1 MNTRVNFIVQYVTGE
16 IPQHSSDLRET
27 LLVHPKI
34 GGVVN
39 KTIKKQIVQPHLN
52 FFTRLSVACVRRAK
66 GVSTHAMKKI
76 EKRKIE
82 ALTLNEEGIL
92 KKKGRSKLVQRNT
105 IFGQV
110 PVLVKEDTHKTVKK
124 IKDMTF
130 ARSKKLLPRK
140 LTGFVDPTSHGLNFL
155 ECVKFMSHCVIF
167 FMERCGYKGHKLR
180 GPVRDRNID
189 YHILFKVTPDGTDR
203 TKRAK
208 CTKFQVFQLLID
220 ALSRMHCLNLF
231 QFAGDVGEA
240 HVDCEFNASHIAE
253 VLAQNLEEPVVTT
266 VFIDFINREN
276 FWNSFATNPENMETK
291 TATFGAFVGCDLLA
305 LFKLFGLGGARSLM
319 PDPSTPLTFDELSNV
334 FWFPVED
341 PDNPDCEI
349 TQIYEHLFQNVLG
362 EGGGKANRRARYRNR
377 ATLLS
382 SRCKFYSG
390 KDYDYFNEQ
399 IRKWRDDQQNFLYPC
414 PPKI

>member
-92 KKKGRSKLVQRNT
+92 KKKGRSKLVQTNT

-140 LTGFVDPTSHGLNFL
+140 LNGFVDPTSHGLNFL
-155 ECVKFMSHCVIF
+155 ECVKFMSHCVF
-167 FMERCGYKGHKLR
+167 FFY
-180 GPVRDRNID
+180 
-189 YHILFKVTPDGTDR
+189 
-203 TKRAK
+203 
-208 CTKFQVFQLLID
+208 
-220 ALSRMHCLNLF
+220 
-231 QFAGDVGEA
+231 
-240 HVDCEFNASHIAE
+240 
-253 VLAQNLEEPVVTT
+253 
-266 VFIDFINREN
+266 
-276 FWNSFATNPENMETK
+276 
-291 TATFGAFVGCDLLA
+291 GAVWIQ
-305 LFKLFGLGGARSLM
+305 
-319 PDPSTPLTFDELSNV
+319 ST
-334 FWFPVED
+334 
-341 PDNPDCEI
+341 
-349 TQIYEHLFQNVLG
+349 
-362 EGGGKANRRARYRNR
+362 
-377 ATLLS
+377 
-382 SRCKFYSG
+382 
-390 KDYDYFNEQ
+390 
-399 IRKWRDDQQNFLYPC
+399 
-414 PPKI
+414 

>member
-1 MNTRVNFIVQYVTGE
+1 
-16 IPQHSSDLRET
+16 
-27 LLVHPKI
+27 
-34 GGVVN
+34 
-39 KTIKKQIVQPHLN
+39 
-52 FFTRLSVACVRRAK
+52 
-66 GVSTHAMKKI
+66 
-76 EKRKIE
+76 
-82 ALTLNEEGIL
+82 
-92 KKKGRSKLVQRNT
+92 
-105 IFGQV
+105 
-110 PVLVKEDTHKTVKK
+110 
-124 IKDMTF
+124 
-130 ARSKKLLPRK
+130 
-140 LTGFVDPTSHGLNFL
+140 
-155 ECVKFMSHCVIF
+155 
-167 FMERCGYKGHKLR
+167 MERCGYKGHKLR

-253 VLAQNLEEPVVTT
+253 VLAQNLEEVVVTT

-305 LFKLFGLGGARSLM
+305 LFKLFGLGGARSLV

-341 PDNPDCEI
+341 PDNSDCEI

-362 EGGGKANRRARYRNR
+362 EGGGKQ
-377 ATLLS
+377 TEGL
-382 SRCKFYSG
+382 
-390 KDYDYFNEQ
+390 DTEIEQ
-399 IRKWRDDQQNFLYPC
+399 LC
-414 PPKI
+414 